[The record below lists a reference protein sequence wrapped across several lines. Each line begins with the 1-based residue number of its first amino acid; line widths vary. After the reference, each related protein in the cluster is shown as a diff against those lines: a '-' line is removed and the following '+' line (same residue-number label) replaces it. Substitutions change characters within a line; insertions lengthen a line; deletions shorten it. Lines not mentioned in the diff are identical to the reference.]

1 MSKFSEALGKI
12 QEQGRRPEP
21 RREKPVKEVPAYRG
35 AEAGASRLPAW
46 DTGIKTLKNTKP
58 EATIVTNRF
67 PNSLITEQY
76 RMLRTSLKAQCV
88 KDGVQ
93 VIMVSSSLHSEGKS
107 VTATN
112 LAMSLAEDEN
122 LKVCL
127 IDADLRKGKIH
138 DYLGFGKDQKGLS
151 HLLEENLSPKE
162 VLVRSLCPNL
172 CVIPRGYI
180 PKNPSSVI
188 GSERFR
194 ILLAELRTMFDYIV
208 VDAPP
213 IMSVADP
220 GIIARDVDGVLFII
234 QIGRTPKTMIAHS
247 NMLFKQAGARML
259 GYVLTNVEYQN
270 SEYRYYN
277 NYYEAYEE
285 NTPKFKDRAKFHLK
299 RVGMSLEQN
308 ESRFNRWWHKAV
320 LKREQ

>member
-12 QEQGRRPEP
+12 QAGRGPEP
-21 RREKPVKEVPAYRG
+21 RREKSVKDVPAYRG
-35 AEAGASRLPAW
+35 AEESKSRAPSW
-46 DTGIKTLKNTKP
+46 DTGIKLLKNANP
-58 EATIVTNRF
+58 QPVIVTSRF

-107 VTATN
+107 VTSTN
-112 LAMSLAEDEN
+112 LALSLAEDEN
-122 LKVCL
+122 VKVAL

-138 DYLGFGKDQKGLS
+138 DYLGFGKEHKGLS
-151 HLLEENLSPKE
+151 HLLEENLNPKE
-162 VLVRSLCPNL
+162 VMLRSVRSNL
-172 CVIPRGYI
+172 CVIPRGFI

-188 GSERFR
+188 GSEKFR
-194 ILLAELRTMFDYIV
+194 ILIAELRTMFDYIII
-208 VDAPP
+208 DAPP

-220 GIIARDVDGVLFII
+220 GIIARDVDGVLFVI

-277 NYYEAYEE
+277 NYYESYEE
-285 NTPKFKDRAKFHLK
+285 NSPKFKDKAKFHLK
-299 RVGMSLEQN
+299 RVGMSLESS
-308 ESRFNRWWHKAV
+308 EGRFNKWWNKAV
-320 LKREQ
+320 LKREK